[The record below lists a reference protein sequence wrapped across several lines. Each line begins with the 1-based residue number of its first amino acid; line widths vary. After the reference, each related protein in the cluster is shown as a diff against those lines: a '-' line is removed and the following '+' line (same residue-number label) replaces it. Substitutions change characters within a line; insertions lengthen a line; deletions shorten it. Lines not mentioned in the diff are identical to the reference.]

1 MVQKQPKR
9 TQRRETE
16 LAPVVLDE
24 RAQELKC
31 ALGIMLPQEYGGQLD
46 AEVDM
51 IVLTLPASS
60 LREVSRLLK
69 ETSELR
75 FDYLCSITVVDYEEI
90 ENRFEVIY
98 HMVSFLNHYKLA
110 VKISVS
116 TECLVVPS
124 VNDIWRSA
132 GWFEREGHDLYGVVF
147 DGNPDLSPLLLYEGF
162 DGYPGRRSFPYH
174 DYQEW

>member
-1 MVQKQPKR
+1 MTQKRSER
-9 TQRRETE
+9 TRKRETK
-16 LAPVVLDE
+16 LASVVLDV
-24 RAQELKC
+24 RAVELKR
-31 ALGIMLPQEYGGQLD
+31 ALESLLPEEFEGQLD

-51 IVLTLPASS
+51 VVVKFPAC
-60 LREVSRLLK
+60 RIPEGCRFLK
-69 ETSELR
+69 ETNELR
-75 FDYLCSITVVDYEEI
+75 FDYLSSITVVDYEEL
-90 ENRFEVIY
+90 ENSFEVVY
-98 HMVSFLNHYKLA
+98 HMISLTNRYKLS
-110 VKISVS
+110 VKTSVS
-116 TECLVVPS
+116 TDCLVVPS

>member
-1 MVQKQPKR
+1 
-9 TQRRETE
+9 
-16 LAPVVLDE
+16 
-24 RAQELKC
+24 
-31 ALGIMLPQEYGGQLD
+31 
-46 AEVDM
+46 
-51 IVLTLPASS
+51 
-60 LREVSRLLK
+60 
-69 ETSELR
+69 
-75 FDYLCSITVVDYEEI
+75 
-90 ENRFEVIY
+90 
-98 HMVSFLNHYKLA
+98 

-116 TECLVVPS
+116 TECLFVPS